1 MLRVTDGFKME
12 VGLNEGL
19 TLSTSLFA
27 GVKVR
32 QDSQKAVMLVVCN
45 EQRAVQAE
53 ARERE
58 TVRTAKLRASRGSE
72 GGFKKLRK
80 RKFTRWR
87 WRSWKWQS

>member
-1 MLRVTDGFKME
+1 
-12 VGLNEGL
+12 
-19 TLSTSLFA
+19 
-27 GVKVR
+27 
-32 QDSQKAVMLVVCN
+32 MLVVCN

-80 RKFTRWR
+80 KVYKVEMAKLEVAELKML
-87 WRSWKWQS
+87 RSTD